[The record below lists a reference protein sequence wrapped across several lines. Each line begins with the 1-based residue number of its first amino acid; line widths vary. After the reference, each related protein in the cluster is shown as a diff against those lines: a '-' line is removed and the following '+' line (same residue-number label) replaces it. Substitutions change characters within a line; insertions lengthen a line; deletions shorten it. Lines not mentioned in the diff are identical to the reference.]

1 MDINTIWNSIVTIK
15 MRRDDSYNFSLKE
28 IETFAKVYNMDLED
42 FCTSILNLSKQ
53 QIDNLKKGNN
63 DFVKCMEYKKIKQKF
78 FEEKGSSYILQII
91 REKIKLD
98 FSNSFD
104 IEELKSLSLTLGVN
118 LNDLCIN
125 ILGISRNMLNRLKNG
140 EFKTVSSKKYET
152 NKADYLNDINED
164 ILEHILSFKVKT
176 DFSSKF
182 SYDEIMQYVNK
193 FGINIRDFLDKILGN
208 SCYGKGMGNR
218 KPISETDTYWSDKYK
233 EFKHQRMQIK
243 GDEILES
250 FIAKRMQ
257 KTGDYRFDKDEIET
271 LSSTYHINV
280 RDFMVYVLGKSE
292 QLYYD
297 LRAGKIK
304 KCFSQKYKAKKEELI
319 ISKRENFM
327 SEINPNIRTYYS
339 WDELERLS
347 STLGISIYDIVVNV
361 MEKSRQDFYRISNN
375 YKNGKRVSLGEHKS
389 GPLPNSYCKNN
400 VEEILEILRIAT
412 RSAIGYMSSNG
423 FKCARYYQD
432 LLQEGYVYLANKGN
446 PIDENGILSITSSVY
461 EESHGSILYKKAYFC
476 AINNIKSF
484 CLGENTGESFDISI
498 KTKGATDEIL
508 DEEDTSLFIKNLS
521 EDNLERQILKYFSE
535 NTFSDETMKEAC
547 KIFKVNSQYIQN
559 LFVKLR
565 EKISTQGI
573 SLDDE

>member
-1 MDINTIWNSIVTIK
+1 MNINTIWNSIIIIK
-15 MRRDDSYNFSLKE
+15 IRRDDSYNFTLKE
-28 IETFAKVYNMDLED
+28 IEAFAQVYNIDLED
-42 FCTSILNLSKQ
+42 FCANVLKLSKQ
-53 QIDNLKKGNN
+53 QIYNLRNGNN
-63 DFVKCMEYKKIKQKF
+63 DFVKCAEYKRVKQEF
-78 FEEKGSSYILQII
+78 FKEKSSSYRLQII
-91 REKIKLD
+91 KEKIKVD
-98 FSNSFD
+98 FFNSFD
-104 IEELKSLSLTLGVN
+104 IEELNKLSSKLGIN
-118 LNDLCIN
+118 LNDLCTN

-152 NKADYLNDINED
+152 EKADYLNCINED
-164 ILEHILSFKVKT
+164 ILAYILSSKGKT

-182 SYDEIMQYVNK
+182 SYDEIMQYANK
-193 FGINIRDFLDKILGN
+193 FGINIRDFLSENLGITD
-208 SCYGKGMGNR
+208 YGKRSR
-218 KPISETDTYWSDKYK
+218 KPISKSDIYFSKKYK
-233 EFKHQRMQIK
+233 EFKHQRLQIK

-257 KTGDYRFDKDEIET
+257 RTGDYRFDKDEIKT

-297 LRAGKIK
+297 LRADRIK
-304 KCFSQKYKAKKEELI
+304 ECFSQKYKAKKEELI

-347 STLGISIYDIVVNV
+347 STLGISTYDLVVNV

-423 FKCARYYQD
+423 YKCARYYQD
-432 LLQEGYVYLANKGN
+432 LLQEGYLYLASKGN
-446 PIDENGILSITSSVY
+446 PIDENGILSITSSIY
-461 EESHGSILYKKAYFC
+461 EESHGSILYKKAYFH
-476 AINNIKSF
+476 AISNIKSF
-484 CLGENTGESFDISI
+484 CLGESTGEAYDVNI
-498 KTKGATDEIL
+498 KTKGTTDEIL
-508 DEEDTSLFIKNLS
+508 DDEDTSLFIKNLS
-521 EDNLERQILKYFSE
+521 EDNCERQILKYFSE
-535 NTFSDETMKEAC
+535 NTFCDETMKEAC

-559 LFVKLR
+559 LFAKLR
-565 EKISTQGI
+565 EKIFTQGI